1 MSAGGLVFAVVALLL
16 ALAWISAPYWR
27 RETRRAAD
35 DETLTIQRDRLLIYY
50 ERVLTNIRDLD
61 EDHATDKMPEADYNR
76 EREEWVQRGIQVLKA
91 LDKLNEQHP
100 VAPGTDA
107 EAIDHAIESDIEA
120 AVAAYRAR
128 AKST

>member
-1 MSAGGLVFAVVALLL
+1 MSAGGLAFAAVALLL

-27 RETRRAAD
+27 GTSRRAAD
-35 DETLTIQRDRLLIYY
+35 DDTLAIQRDRLLIYY
-50 ERVLTNIRDLD
+50 ERVLTNLRDLD
-61 EDHATDKMPEADYNR
+61 EDHATGKMPDADYSL

-91 LDKLNEQHP
+91 LDKLDEEQA
-100 VAPGTDA
+100 VAPGADA
-107 EAIDHAIESDIEA
+107 EAIDRAIETDIEA